1 MVVVKRRHHV
11 ARDSRIAQR
20 GRHRSRQPD
29 AVQGGMDPQ
38 RDLPHRQIDVESSLF
53 RDRPLLGGRTQ
64 PNDPRRTFTRLVKKV
79 AV

>member
-1 MVVVKRRHHV
+1 
-11 ARDSRIAQR
+11 
-20 GRHRSRQPD
+20 
-29 AVQGGMDPQ
+29 MDPQ